1 MKNFLN
7 RIISKWLIQ
16 PFTRFLATGLSPGKL
31 AQSFA
36 MGTCLGL
43 MPFPGTTLTCTAAA
57 ILFRLNFGAIQLIN
71 YMVAPFQLIL
81 IYPLFKAGAILTG
94 SHVMSGSL
102 EVFTKRLNVAPLDT
116 LSELGLTSV
125 AALMIW
131 AVVSVPVG
139 IVLFKISLPVFKKI
153 SGRSDPEKTI

>member
-1 MKNFLN
+1 MVNSAFHQ
-7 RIISKWLIQ
+7 ISL
-16 PFTRFLATGLSPGKL
+16 LTGLNPGKL

-36 MGTCLGL
+36 IGTCLGL

-71 YMVAPFQLIL
+71 YMVAPLQLIL
-81 IYPLFKAGAILTG
+81 IYPLFKAGAALTG

-102 EVFTKRLNVAPLDT
+102 DVFTQRLNVAPMDT

-125 AALMIW
+125 AALIIW
-131 AVVSVPVG
+131 ALLSVPVG
-139 IVLFKISLPVFKKI
+139 IRLYKISLPVFKKI
-153 SGRSDPEKTI
+153 SGRSFPEKAI